1 MWRSLAARFVRDE
14 EAAGSNPS
22 TPTEKV
28 QVDGMIAKRGGH
40 AIDHLLA
47 IRWPD
52 RTFVRGMLRGGSAGN
67 ATAAGRRPHGLNGS
81 GLSLLWQVWR

>member
-1 MWRSLAARFVRDE
+1 
-14 EAAGSNPS
+14 
-22 TPTEKV
+22 
-28 QVDGMIAKRGGH
+28 MIAKRGGH

-67 ATAAGRRPHGLNGS
+67 ATAAGRRPHGLNSS

>member
-1 MWRSLAARFVRDE
+1 
-14 EAAGSNPS
+14 
-22 TPTEKV
+22 
-28 QVDGMIAKRGGH
+28 MIVKHGGH

-47 IRWPD
+47 IRWRD
-52 RTFVRGMLRGGSAGN
+52 RTTLRGMRRGGSAGN